1 MLSGQVNLRDAI
13 LKKVDFKA
21 ANGKDYK
28 LRTDKKLP
36 TLIVRYVIYKKAST

>member
-1 MLSGQVNLRDAI
+1 VFTQMLTGQVNLRDAI

-36 TLIVRYVIYKKAST
+36 TLIVRLPPNL